1 MRRTKLYTIQE
12 HEVLADDKVRLHEAY
27 RHAMSMDDIINTK
40 SDEFL
45 LTNEIYDVPVH
56 IVSKIEFGERKDQFI
71 AIHPDLK
78 EILNAPYVGKVEELK
93 NEVSTLKSKVKGWVD
108 QYNKLESKVQDFN
121 TLPWYK
127 RIFKKI

>member
-1 MRRTKLYTIQE
+1 MRKTKLYTIEE

-27 RHAMSMDDIINTK
+27 RKVMSMDDIINTR

-45 LTNEIYDVPVH
+45 LTNEVYEVPVH
-56 IVSKIEFGERKDQFI
+56 CVSKIEFGERKDQFI

-78 EILNAPYVGKVEELK
+78 EILNAPYVGEVNELK
-93 NEVSTLKSKVKGWVD
+93 REISVLESKIMGWVD
-108 QYNKLESKVQDFN
+108 LYNKFESKVHEFN
-121 TLPWYK
+121 ALPWYK